1 MVKKQNAS
9 IRKRDRREH
18 RDAALETK
26 GFVFATDKVHQR
38 HHQHGG
44 EHAARRRQHKAPGL
58 QGDALRWVVGDN
70 PAQRAVRDVN
80 NGVEQGQQRV
90 GDRGV
95 NQLAVMTQVRRA
107 VGQYADEAERN
118 RAEQDPRAE
127 FPPATAG
134 TVGQQPHA
142 GVGYRIQRAGQ
153 QEHGADI
160 AGRNTKNIGIEK
172 HHIQHD
178 VIKNDVACGI
188 AHAVANLLF
197 DGQNMIFHRTL
208 FSQRCRGLVPV
219 TCFVNHPHSKMNCD
233 ISYSNYVSCFM

>member
-1 MVKKQNAS
+1 M
-9 IRKRDRREH
+9 
-18 RDAALETK
+18 
-26 GFVFATDKVHQR
+26 
-38 HHQHGG
+38 
-44 EHAARRRQHKAPGL
+44 
-58 QGDALRWVVGDN
+58 QGDTLRWVVGDD
-70 PAQRAVRDVN
+70 PAQRAVRDVDH
-80 NGVEQGQQRV
+80 GVEQSQQRV

-95 NQLAVMTQVRRA
+95 YQLAVMTQVRRA

-127 FPPATAG
+127 FSPAAAG

-142 GVGYRIQRAGQ
+142 RVGYRIQRAGQ

-160 AGRNTKNIGIEK
+160 AGRNTKDIGIEK

-208 FSQRCRGLVPV
+208 FSQRSRGLVPV
-219 TCFVNHPHSKMNCD
+219 TCFVNHPRSKMNCD